1 MDFLSVS
8 FPFHFVA
15 GFQFFLSQYTGIF
28 EHADTFRL
36 QIAVED
42 ERHTGFA
49 IQTAFL
55 GLFFP
60 FVTVAVAIEMDGLT
74 NLDVFA
80 DNLKDSRNLRFTPFD
95 EFVHIFFE
103 FYQLLGYGGVQGNHG
118 TGTVCFRTYGA
129 ELKTVSGEGERTGAV
144 TVGIVNQQFRN
155 LRNIQFHALLAA
167 KAYEIILCTLFNV
180 FQYLR
185 QLFAQEAGNDC
196 GRCFVGTQAVCV
208 RGTGNS
214 GFQQSIVLVDCH
226 QGIHYESDEAQVFFG

>member
-1 MDFLSVS
+1 MNFLSVS

-28 EHADTFRL
+28 EHADTFWL

-42 ERHTGFA
+42 ERYTGFA

-80 DNLKDSRNLRFTPFD
+80 DNLKDSRNLRFAPFN

-118 TGTVCFRTYGA
+118 AGTVCF
-129 ELKTVSGEGERTGAV
+129 
-144 TVGIVNQQFRN
+144 
-155 LRNIQFHALLAA
+155 
-167 KAYEIILCTLFNV
+167 
-180 FQYLR
+180 
-185 QLFAQEAGNDC
+185 
-196 GRCFVGTQAVCV
+196 
-208 RGTGNS
+208 
-214 GFQQSIVLVDCH
+214 
-226 QGIHYESDEAQVFFG
+226 